1 MKRPEMNAF
10 DPIEMGLGAKVE
22 RKVEKAKRPDRVIAP
37 GVVECGETGKMRTEF
52 PRQERHSYFDN
63 YYFVQAASQHEVW
76 VKTVGWEPKP
86 VEKRLPKVGDLIQ
99 LTVPKRVGPNRTLEK
114 GYVGRV
120 KRVRYSRI
128 RDHNGFFYPISRE
141 GSDWEFVE

>member
-10 DPIEMGLGAKVE
+10 DPVEMRLGAKVE

-52 PRQERHSYFDN
+52 PRR
-63 YYFVQAASQHEVW
+63 
-76 VKTVGWEPKP
+76 GCWEPKP